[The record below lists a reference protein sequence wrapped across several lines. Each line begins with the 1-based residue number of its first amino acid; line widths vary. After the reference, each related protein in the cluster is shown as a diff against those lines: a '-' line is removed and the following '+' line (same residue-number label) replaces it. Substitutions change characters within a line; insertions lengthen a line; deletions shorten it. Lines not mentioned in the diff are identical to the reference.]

1 MSHRSH
7 RLTQISSLQ
16 ATVVTM
22 PHSNRYFSARELR
35 IFFGT
40 RIARITRIS
49 CLVSKDSCSTLNI
62 ILLSRTRISRI
73 SRIFFVASNNSDVT
87 ALLGTDFSTSPS
99 LLQGELHFLPKPL
112 FLRKQ
117 GCNRPTR
124 CSEPL
129 RSKVGGPSK
138 VFAMF
143 CGMGPH
149 GDGGHRQSNE
159 AV

>member
-7 RLTQISSLQ
+7 RFTQISSLQ

-73 SRIFFVASNNSDVT
+73 SRIFFVASNDSYITKT
-87 ALLGTDFSTSPS
+87 AS
-99 LLQGELHFLPKPL
+99 LLYYCIWCTTLILTKSNFFILTTHKMILLPY
-112 FLRKQ
+112 R
-117 GCNRPTR
+117 
-124 CSEPL
+124 
-129 RSKVGGPSK
+129 
-138 VFAMF
+138 F
-143 CGMGPH
+143 CGDSHHAFAFPFVLCILP
-149 GDGGHRQSNE
+149 S
-159 AV
+159 AL

>member
-1 MSHRSH
+1 MEANLIRLSRISRTSQILFRCIPPSIALSLFFVSHRSH
-7 RLTQISSLQ
+7 RFTQISSLQ

-73 SRIFFVASNNSDVT
+73 SRIFFVASNDSYITKT
-87 ALLGTDFSTSPS
+87 AS
-99 LLQGELHFLPKPL
+99 LLSMRNFPVL
-112 FLRKQ
+112 
-117 GCNRPTR
+117 TR
-124 CSEPL
+124 VAHTL
-129 RSKVGGPSK
+129 N
-138 VFAMF
+138 F
-143 CGMGPH
+143 
-149 GDGGHRQSNE
+149 
-159 AV
+159 

>member
-7 RLTQISSLQ
+7 RFTQISSLQ

-73 SRIFFVASNNSDVT
+73 SRIFSLQATIRISPRLRLYYITAYGAQLLILTKSNFFILT
-87 ALLGTDFSTSPS
+87 THKMILLPY
-99 LLQGELHFLPKPL
+99 
-112 FLRKQ
+112 R
-117 GCNRPTR
+117 
-124 CSEPL
+124 
-129 RSKVGGPSK
+129 
-138 VFAMF
+138 F
-143 CGMGPH
+143 CGDSHHAFAFPFVLCILP
-149 GDGGHRQSNE
+149 S
-159 AV
+159 AL